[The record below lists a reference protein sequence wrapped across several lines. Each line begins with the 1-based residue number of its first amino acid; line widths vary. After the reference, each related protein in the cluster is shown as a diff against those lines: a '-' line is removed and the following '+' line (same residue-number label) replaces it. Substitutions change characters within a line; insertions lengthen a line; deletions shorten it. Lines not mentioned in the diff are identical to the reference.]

1 MPTTAGRQAVLWLA
15 AAAIV
20 AMPSPARAEYPERT
34 VKIVVPFE
42 PGGTVDTVARA
53 LADRLKTRWQVAVI
67 VENPP
72 GAGNIVGAQ
81 AVAKAE
87 PDGYTVLLA
96 NTSISV
102 NPSLYKTLPYDTK
115 RDLAPVVFLAPS
127 PNVLLVQ
134 KSLGV
139 GTLKELIA
147 LAKSRASHPLT
158 FASVGKGSFHHFSM
172 ELFRTAA
179 GVELVHVPYK
189 GVAPAMLAFIRG
201 DTDLYCSDIPGA
213 LAGIRSGDLKALAV
227 TSATRI
233 ATLPDVPTMGEAGL
247 PGYAAIGY
255 VGVMV
260 TGGTPPAVVRTLNA
274 AINAVIRADDF
285 NRRFAELG
293 YEMKG
298 GSAEEFASFLERD
311 IARYAELMKTLG
323 GQIE

>member
-1 MPTTAGRQAVLWLA
+1 
-15 AAAIV
+15 
-20 AMPSPARAEYPERT
+20 
-34 VKIVVPFE
+34 
-42 PGGTVDTVARA
+42 
-53 LADRLKTRWQVAVI
+53 VI
-67 VENPP
+67 VENRP

-172 ELFRTAA
+172 ELFKTAA

>member
-1 MPTTAGRQAVLWLA
+1 VVGFGAGTGLDLYARLIGQWL
-15 AAAIV
+15 
-20 AMPSPARAEYPERT
+20 SERLGQ
-34 VKIVVPFE
+34 P
-42 PGGTVDTVARA
+42 
-53 LADRLKTRWQVAVI
+53 VI
-67 VENPP
+67 IENRP
-72 GAGNIVGAQ
+72 GAAQNLGAEM
-81 AVAKAE
+81 VAKAE
-87 PDGYTVLLA
+87 PDGYTLLLA

-134 KSLGV
+134 KRLGV
-139 GTLKELIA
+139 ATLKDLIA
-147 LAKSRASHPLT
+147 LAKSRAGHPLT

-172 ELFRTAA
+172 ELFRIAA

-213 LAGIRSGDLKALAV
+213 LAGIRSGDLQALAV
-227 TSATRI
+227 TSGTRI
-233 ATLPDVPTMGEAGL
+233 ATLPDLPTMGEAGL

-260 TGGTPPAVVRTLNA
+260 TGGTPPAIVKTLNTV
-274 AINAVIRADDF
+274 INDVLREDDF

-311 IARYAELMKTLG
+311 IARYAELMKSLG

>member
-1 MPTTAGRQAVLWLA
+1 MPKKSTRRMSCLLVVALA
-15 AAAIV
+15 AALPA
-20 AMPSPARAEYPERT
+20 AARAEYPERT

-42 PGGTVDTVARA
+42 AGGTVDTVARA
-53 LADRLKTRWQVAVI
+53 LADRLKSKWQAPVI
-67 VENPP
+67 VENRP
-72 GAGNIVGAQ
+72 GAGNVVGAQ
-81 AVAKAE
+81 AVARAE
-87 PDGYTVLLA
+87 PDGYTLLLA

-134 KSLGV
+134 KRLGV
-139 GTLKELIA
+139 RSLTELIA
-147 LAKSRASHPLT
+147 LARARADHPLT

-172 ELFRTAA
+172 ELFRIAA

-189 GVAPAMLAFIRG
+189 GVTSAMLAFIRG
-201 DTDLYCSDIPGA
+201 DIDLYCSDLPGA
-213 LAGIRSGDLKALAV
+213 LAGIRSGDLEPLAV
-227 TSATRI
+227 TSATRVAI
-233 ATLPDVPTMGEAGL
+233 LPDVPTMGEAGL

-260 TGGTPPAVVRTLNA
+260 TGGTPPAIVRTLNT
-274 AINAVIRADDF
+274 AINEVLREDGF
-285 NRRFAELG
+285 SRRFAGLG

-298 GSAEEFASFLERD
+298 GSVEEFASFLDRD
-311 IARYAELMKTLG
+311 IARYAELMKSLG

>member
-1 MPTTAGRQAVLWLA
+1 MATTATRRILLGLA
-15 AAAIV
+15 AAV
-20 AMPSPARAEYPERT
+20 AMSFASPACAEFPERT

-42 PGGTVDTVARA
+42 AGGTVDTVARA
-53 LADRLKTRWQVAVI
+53 LADRLRTKWQVPVI
-67 VENPP
+67 VENRP

-87 PDGYTVLLA
+87 PDGYTLLLA

-102 NPSLYKTLPYDTK
+102 NPSLYKTLPYDT
-115 RDLAPVVFLAPS
+115 RHDLAPVVFLAPS
-127 PNVLLVQ
+127 PNVLLAQ
-134 KSLGV
+134 KRLGV
-139 GTLKELIA
+139 ATLKDLIA
-147 LAKSRASHPLT
+147 LAKSRAAHPLT

-172 ELFRTAA
+172 ELFRIAA

-227 TSATRI
+227 TGATRV
-233 ATLPDVPTMGEAGL
+233 ALLPDVPTMGEAGV
-247 PGYAAIGY
+247 PGYAAVGY
-255 VGVMV
+255 VGIMV
-260 TGGTPPAVVRTLNA
+260 TGGTPPAIVKALNA
-274 AINAVIRADDF
+274 AINAVIREDDF

-293 YEMKG
+293 YAMKG
-298 GSAEEFASFLERD
+298 GSVDEFASFLTRD
-311 IARYAELMKTLG
+311 IARYAELMKSLG

>member
-1 MPTTAGRQAVLWLA
+1 MPTIATRRTLPWLA
-15 AAAIV
+15 AAV
-20 AMPSPARAEYPERT
+20 AMSLAAPARAEYPERT

-42 PGGTVDTVARA
+42 AGGTVDTVARA
-53 LADRLKTRWQVAVI
+53 LADRLKTGWQVAVI
-67 VENPP
+67 VENRP
-72 GAGNIVGAQ
+72 GAGNVIGATAVAQ
-81 AVAKAE
+81 AA
-87 PDGYTVLLA
+87 PDGYTLLLA

-139 GTLKELIA
+139 GTLEDLIA
-147 LAKSRASHPLT
+147 LAKSRAGHPLT
-158 FASVGKGSFHHFSM
+158 FASVGRGSFHHFSM
-172 ELFRTAA
+172 ELFKTAA

-189 GVAPAMLAFIRG
+189 GVTSAMLAFIRG
-201 DTDLYCSDIPGA
+201 DIDLYCSDIPGA
-213 LAGIRSGDLKALAV
+213 LAGIRGGDLKPLAV

-233 ATLPDVPTMGEAGL
+233 ATLPDVPTMREAGL
-247 PGYAAIGY
+247 PDYAAIGY

-260 TGGTPPAVVRTLNA
+260 TGGTPPAIVKTLNA
-274 AINAVIRADDF
+274 AINAVIRDDGF

-298 GSAEEFASFLERD
+298 GSAEEFANFSR
-311 IARYAELMKTLG
+311 ATSRATRS
-323 GQIE
+323 

>member
-1 MPTTAGRQAVLWLA
+1 MPKILA
-15 AAAIV
+15 RRVSCLLV
-20 AMPSPARAEYPERT
+20 AMMAATLPSPARAAFPDRT

-42 PGGTVDTVARA
+42 AGGTVDTVARA
-53 LADRLKTRWQVAVI
+53 LADRLKTKWQVPVI
-67 VENPP
+67 VENRP
-72 GAGNIVGAQ
+72 GAGNIIGAQ

-87 PDGYTVLLA
+87 PDGYTLLLA

-139 GTLKELIA
+139 NSLTELMA
-147 LAKSRASHPLT
+147 LAKSRADHPLT

-172 ELFRTAA
+172 ELFRIAA
-179 GVELVHVPYK
+179 GIELVHVPYK
-189 GVAPAMLAFIRG
+189 GVTSAMLAFIRH
-201 DTDLYCSDIPGA
+201 DIDLYCSDLPGA

-227 TSATRI
+227 TSARRV

-260 TGGTPPAVVRTLNA
+260 TGGTPPATVQTLNT
-274 AINAVIRADDF
+274 AINEVLHEDGF
-285 NRRFAELG
+285 SKRFAELG

-298 GSAEEFASFLERD
+298 GSVEEFASFLDRD
-311 IARYAELMKTLG
+311 IARYAELMKSLG

>member
-1 MPTTAGRQAVLWLA
+1 MATTATRRILPCLA
-15 AAAIV
+15 AAVAISF
-20 AMPSPARAEYPERT
+20 ASPARAEFPERT

-42 PGGTVDTVARA
+42 AGGTVDTVARA
-53 LADRLKTRWQVAVI
+53 LADRLRIKWQVPVI
-67 VENPP
+67 VENRP
-72 GAGNIVGAQ
+72 GAGNIIGAQ

-87 PDGYTVLLA
+87 PDGYTLLLA

-102 NPSLYKTLPYDTK
+102 NPSLYKTLPYDTR
-115 RDLAPVVFLAPS
+115 RDLAPVVFLSPS

-134 KSLGV
+134 KRLGV
-139 GTLKELIA
+139 GTLKDLIA
-147 LAKSRASHPLT
+147 LAKSRASQPLT

-172 ELFRTAA
+172 ELFRIAA

-227 TSATRI
+227 TGATRV
-233 ATLPDVPTMGEAGL
+233 ALLPDVPTMGEAGL
-247 PGYAAIGY
+247 PGYAAVGY
-255 VGVMV
+255 VGIMV
-260 TGGTPPAVVRTLNA
+260 TGGTPPAIVRSLNG
-274 AINAVIRADDF
+274 AINAVIHEDDF

-298 GSAEEFASFLERD
+298 GSAEEFARFLERD
-311 IARYAELMKTLG
+311 IARYAELMTSLG

>member
-1 MPTTAGRQAVLWLA
+1 MPGTPTRHALLSLTAMLALWMPA
-15 AAAIV
+15 A
-20 AMPSPARAEYPERT
+20 ARAEYPDRT

-42 PGGTVDTVARA
+42 AGGTVDTVARA
-53 LADRLKTRWQVAVI
+53 LADRLKGKWQVPVI
-67 VENPP
+67 VENRP

-81 AVAKAE
+81 AVARAE
-87 PDGYTVLLA
+87 PDGYTLLFA

-102 NPSLYKTLPYDTK
+102 NPSLYKALPYDTK

-134 KSLGV
+134 KRLGV
-139 GTLKELIA
+139 GSLKELIA
-147 LAKSRASHPLT
+147 LARSRGDHPLT

-172 ELFRTAA
+172 ELFKTAA
-179 GVELVHVPYK
+179 GVELIHVPYK

-201 DTDLYCSDIPGA
+201 DVDLYCSDIPGA
-213 LAGIRSGDLKALAV
+213 LAGIRSGDLAALAV
-227 TSATRI
+227 TSATRV
-233 ATLPDVPTMGEAGL
+233 ATLPEVPTMREAGL
-247 PGYAAIGY
+247 PDYAAIGY

-260 TGGTPPAVVRTLNA
+260 TGGTPPAIVQTLNA
-274 AINAVIRADDF
+274 AINQVIRDDDF

-311 IARYAELMKTLG
+311 IARYAELMKSIG